1 MYLKYLMLF
10 VFSLVVLSMVACA
23 PKQSL
28 TPHVPQTVVPEIKHD
43 EKDHSSQEQ
52 ETQTKPEVKP
62 KPQPKPKPKPESLSE
77 PPQKDL
83 NKPSELQDITIIG
96 ETEYIYIDALNMR
109 LLARIDTGAATSSL
123 SATNIQR
130 FERDGKKWVR
140 FSIVLP
146 DGTPSQSIERP
157 WRRTV
162 SVKRHGTENQRRYV
176 VDLKIRMGKLQERTE
191 FTLTDRS
198 DFDYPALIGRT
209 FLRGNIAVDV
219 SRKNLT
225 SPMSE

>member
-1 MYLKYLMLF
+1 MYLKYLVLF
-10 VFSLVVLSMVACA
+10 AFSLIILSMNACA
-23 PKQSL
+23 PKQKPS
-28 TPHVPQTVVPEIKHD
+28 PHNPQTVVPEIKQD
-43 EKDHSSQEQ
+43 VQEHSSQEH
-52 ETQTKPEVKP
+52 EAQTKPEP
-62 KPQPKPKPKPESLSE
+62 TPKPKPKPKPKAES
-77 PPQKDL
+77 PPKAPEKDIP
-83 NKPSELQDITIIG
+83 KPSQVHEITIIG

-109 LLARIDTGAATSSL
+109 LPARIDTGAATSSL

-162 SVKRHGTENQRRYV
+162 SVKRHGMENHRRYV
-176 VDLKIRMGKLQERTE
+176 VELKIRMGKLQERTE

-198 DFDYPALIGRT
+198 NFDYPALIGRT

-225 SPMSE
+225 SPMSQ